1 MRLFNYTFEESQCL
15 GVKCL
20 NYPNILFYANHKKP
34 QKFLVISVVS
44 FLILIGNNADDG
56 IDSAF
61 HGF

>member
-34 QKFLVISVVS
+34 QKFLVN
-44 FLILIGNNADDG
+44 FC
-56 IDSAF
+56 
-61 HGF
+61 GFVFNLDRKQFR